1 MMGLHLE
8 KSDGIGRITF
18 DTPGRRNALSP
29 EERYEMADIVR
40 GLRYDP
46 EVRVVLIRGA
56 NGDFCAGADVSRM
69 GKDTQGSARARMQ
82 RGVCGVA
89 RELAALEK
97 PVVAAVSGVAVGFG
111 WSVALASDVVI
122 ATETARFSMIF
133 SKRGLAPDGGAIHF
147 LIRHIGQLRAKEL
160 AFSGRILP
168 APEALGMGLVS
179 RVVPENRLEAEA
191 EDYCRQ
197 LLAMPTLA
205 LGMTRHLFEVATATD
220 LDTYL
225 DIEAHTQSFLNQSED
240 YKEAIRAFMEKRP
253 GVYHGR

>member
-1 MMGLHLE
+1 MGINLE
-8 KSDGIGRITF
+8 KSDGIGRIIF

-29 EERYEMADIVR
+29 EERYELADMIR
-40 GLRYDP
+40 AIRHDND
-46 EVRVVLIRGA
+46 VRVVLIRGA

-69 GKDTQGSARARMQ
+69 GKDNQGSARARMQ

-97 PVVAAVSGVAVGFG
+97 PVVSAVGGVAVGFG

-122 ATETARFSMIF
+122 ASETARFSLIF

-147 LIRHIGQLRAKEL
+147 LIRHIGQMRAKDL
-160 AFSGRILP
+160 AFSARMLP
-168 APEALGMGLVS
+168 AAEALEMGLVS
-179 RVVPENRLEAEA
+179 RVVQEDRLEEEAEA
-191 EDYCRQ
+191 YCRE

-205 LGMTRHLFEVATATD
+205 LGMTRHLFEVATSAS
-220 LDTYL
+220 LDEYL
-225 DIEAHTQSFLNQSED
+225 DAEAFTQSFLNQSED
-240 YKEAIRAFMEKRP
+240 YKEAIKAFMEKRP

>member
-1 MMGLHLE
+1 MGLYLE
-8 KSDGIGRITF
+8 KSGGIGRITF

-40 GLRYDP
+40 GLRHDA

-69 GKDTQGSARARMQ
+69 GNDDQGSARTRMQ
-82 RGVCGVA
+82 RGVCAIA

-97 PVVAAVSGVAVGFG
+97 PVVSAVGGVAVGFG

-122 ATETARFSMIF
+122 ASETARFSLIF
-133 SKRGLAPDGGAIHF
+133 AKRGLAPDGGAIHF

-160 AFSGRILP
+160 AFSARMVP
-168 APEALGMGLVS
+168 AAEALEMGLVS
-179 RVVPENRLEAEA
+179 RVVSEDRLEEEA
-191 EDYCRQ
+191 EEYCRQ

-205 LGMTRHLFEVATATD
+205 LGMTRHLFEVATSAS
-220 LDTYL
+220 LDEYL
-225 DIEAHTQSFLNQSED
+225 DAEAFTQSSLNQSED
-240 YKEAIRAFMEKRP
+240 YKEAVKAFLEKRP
-253 GVYHGR
+253 GIYHGR

>member
-1 MMGLHLE
+1 MGIHLE
-8 KSDGIGRITF
+8 KSGGIGRISF

-29 EERYEMADIVR
+29 EERYEMADMIR
-40 GLRYDP
+40 DLRHDGD
-46 EVRVVLIRGA
+46 VRVVLIRGL

-82 RGVCGVA
+82 RGVGAIA

-97 PVVAAVSGVAVGFG
+97 PVVSAVGGVAVGFG

-122 ATETARFSMIF
+122 AAESARFSMIF

-160 AFSGRILP
+160 AFSARILG
-168 APEALGMGLVS
+168 APEALEMGLVS
-179 RVVPENRLEAEA
+179 RVVPDDQLEAEA
-191 EDYCRQ
+191 EAYCQQ

-205 LGMTRHLFEVATATD
+205 LGMTRHLFEVATSAD
-220 LDTYL
+220 LDAFL
-225 DIEAHTQSFLNQSED
+225 DAEAYTQSYLNQSED
-240 YKEAIRAFMEKRP
+240 YKEAVRAFMEKRP